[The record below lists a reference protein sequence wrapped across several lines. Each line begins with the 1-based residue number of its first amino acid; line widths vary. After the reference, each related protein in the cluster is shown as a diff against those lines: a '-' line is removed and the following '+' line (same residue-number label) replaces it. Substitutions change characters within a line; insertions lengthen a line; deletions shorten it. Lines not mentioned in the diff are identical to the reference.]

1 MPDVLMICAM
11 GFEAAAL
18 PGKYRVA
25 VSGVGFQ
32 QAGTSAAE
40 AIQRYRP
47 DLVISVGTCGAL
59 DPAMEVGQ
67 VFYASRILSTVGQ
80 FDCVALEGKGVVLY
94 SQDRVATTVADKQ
107 ALRAKGAA
115 MVDMESAVIARECAK
130 AGIRFGALKAVSD
143 LADEDLPLDFNRYRR
158 ADGSFKNTQIAIAG
172 MLKIPSL
179 MRLQRQAK
187 LASRRLGEAIEIA
200 IANVS

>member
-18 PGKYRVA
+18 PKKYRV
-25 VSGVGFQ
+25 VVGGVGFQ

-47 DLVISVGTCGAL
+47 DLVLSVGTCGAL

-80 FDCVALEGKGVVLY
+80 FDCVALEGAGAVLY
-94 SQDRVATTVADKQ
+94 SQDRVATTVADKK

-143 LADEDLPLDFNRYRR
+143 LAAEDLPVDFNRYRR
-158 ADGSFKNTQIAIAG
+158 ADGSFKNAQIAIAG
-172 MLKIPSL
+172 ILKIAAL
-179 MRLQRQAK
+179 IRLQRQAK
-187 LASRRLGEAIEIA
+187 LATKRLGEAVENA